1 MRISDWSSDVCSSEL
16 ITVDGFSHLFSARA
30 IRLQD
35 RFGALIGMTV
45 SGFLT
50 WVTWAKAEST
60 AEYGDIT
67 AMLGIPLAPFVYFMA
82 IMLALDAVCQAAN
95 FFRSGPTAGSH
106 TP

>member
-50 WVTWAKAEST
+50 WVTWDKAEST

-82 IMLALDAVCQAAN
+82 L
-95 FFRSGPTAGSH
+95 RSEERRVGNECVRTGRSRVSPDH
-106 TP
+106 